1 MKYNFSYNKQILLIL
16 LNGFQKMI
24 FGIIDQ
30 TSDLLLSLDL
40 SFFKNFI
47 F

>member
-1 MKYNFSYNKQILLIL
+1 MKYNFSYNKQIFLIL
-16 LNGFQKMI
+16 LNGSQKMI
-24 FGIIDQ
+24 FGIDQ

>member
-16 LNGFQKMI
+16 LNGSQKMI
-24 FGIIDQ
+24 FGIDQ